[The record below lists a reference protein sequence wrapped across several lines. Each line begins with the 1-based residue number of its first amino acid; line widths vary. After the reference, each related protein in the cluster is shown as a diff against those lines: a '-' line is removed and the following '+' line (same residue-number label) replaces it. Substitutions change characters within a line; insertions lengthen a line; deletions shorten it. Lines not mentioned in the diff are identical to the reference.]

1 MENTKIF
8 SFIGLEREDIPYY
21 IAEAIAEKNRNVLVI
36 DNSTEHSLFL
46 SLKRLDSKA
55 DSVEEGR
62 IIFLRNRLF
71 SENNF
76 EKFDVAIIYH
86 GINVN
91 EELLDESDRIIF
103 MTDYMPMHQRKIKEY
118 VDVEDIYETYMDK
131 FQILFVDKTSGKVS
145 EKAIKRFFEIEDF
158 DEETILSADETDF
171 GLRINF
177 QYNGAQ
183 SSNGASSELRAY
195 IKTVVN
201 LVVEDAKRKQREEK
215 EAEKA
220 LKNAKKGGN
229 RR

>member
-21 IAEAIAEKNRNVLVI
+21 IAEAIADKNRNVLVI
-36 DNSTEHSLFL
+36 DNSTEHSLFQ
-46 SLKRLDSKA
+46 SLKRIDKNA

-86 GINVN
+86 GININ

-103 MTDYMPMHQRKIKEY
+103 MSDYMPMHQRKINEF
-118 VDVEDIYETYMDK
+118 VDVEGIYETYMDK
-131 FQILFVDKTSGKVS
+131 FYLLFVDKTGGKVS
-145 EKAIKRFFEIEDF
+145 ERAVKKVFGIEDI
-158 DEETILSADETDF
+158 DEETIISADETDY

-183 SSNGASSELRAY
+183 SSSGASSELKAY
-195 IKTVVN
+195 INSFVKLIVDD
-201 LVVEDAKRKQREEK
+201 EKRKKKEEK
-215 EAEKA
+215 DAEKA
-220 LKNAKKGGN
+220 AKNARKGGN
-229 RR
+229 HK